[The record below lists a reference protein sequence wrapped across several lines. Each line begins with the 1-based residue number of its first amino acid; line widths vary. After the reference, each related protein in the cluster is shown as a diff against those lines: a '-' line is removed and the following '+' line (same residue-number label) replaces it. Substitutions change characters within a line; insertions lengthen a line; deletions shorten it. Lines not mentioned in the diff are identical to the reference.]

1 MASDPPSPPV
11 CLRLFLYPGVG
22 NSYAVQLDLLIP
34 ANEALRLTA
43 TDVNESATD
52 EPATD
57 EPAAEFAVQ
66 FPAEALRAAH
76 ADPAAYGTMLAQAVF
91 APEVLREGLQQ
102 AQQIATRM
110 GRALQLEIALERS
123 VAELYEIS
131 WTWLRD
137 PQHDTVLSVQV
148 REDAPTYLRHT
159 PHPPSPP
166 PMPLALPHPE
176 PEPLAPTDDADP
188 GALPNPRLTGVMIGC
203 GFFAFFGSCCPFGLG
218 MILRFG
224 FVDDAIPVTRLTGT
238 IYLAVAVALFL
249 VGMWL
254 LYFGFRR
261 DNVYRRVMGHDD
273 AHYRSDWG
281 S

>member
-1 MASDPPSPPV
+1 MASDPTSPPV

-22 NSYAVQLDLLIP
+22 NSYAAQLDLLIP
-34 ANEALRLTA
+34 ANEALRLTT
-43 TDVNESATD
+43 TDAL
-52 EPATD
+52 EPT
-57 EPAAEFAVQ
+57 AEVAVQ

-76 ADPAAYGTMLAQAVF
+76 ADPAAYGTLLAQAVF

-110 GRALQLEIALERS
+110 GCALQLEIALEHR
-123 VAELYEIS
+123 VAELREIN

-137 PQHDTVLSVQV
+137 PHLDLVLPVQV
-148 REDAPTYLRHT
+148 REDAPADLRHT
-159 PHPPSPP
+159 PHPPSPSP
-166 PMPLALPHPE
+166 TPLALPHPE
-176 PEPLAPTDDADP
+176 PSAPTDDADP
-188 GALPNPRLTGVMIGC
+188 VAVPNPRLTGVMIGC

-238 IYLAVAVALFL
+238 IYLAVAVILFL

-254 LYFGFRR
+254 LYFGFQR
-261 DNVYRRVMGHDD
+261 DNVYRQVMGYGE